1 MAGDLLTLVAMFSRL
16 SRPGIRSE
24 SPNHQSSLELVDH
37 FLEDE
42 LTIFGKLLASSGML
56 N

>member
-37 FLEDE
+37 FLEE